1 MIKKKILIL
10 IFTFFLGCGRMGE
23 KQKFFAE
30 KDPTQIFGQSASQE
44 TFTQE
49 ESSIQESFTQETTV
63 DIKKSFVDI
72 LFVIDNSGSMGDE
85 QAALADNFD
94 SFIDKFLTLNIDFK
108 IGIITSDSSYNR
120 DSQKQLNSTEAKVD
134 ETKFKELFKKKIIK
148 LGIGGSGHEM
158 PADYTKKFLKNY
170 PKWSAKDAYLA
181 IIIISD
187 ENDISPK
194 DVNLVEYLKTLKED
208 EDLVKVFAI
217 VTLEKIFT
225 DEASYGE
232 SHINAAK
239 ATGGSYHSIRDPFD
253 SILDS
258 FGKTITELATRFKIE
273 KKLSTDE
280 LANIRIRVDGTEV
293 AREAWTF
300 NTKNNSISFNEG
312 HMPAPES
319 KVEIL
324 FVELISWFALQKKL
338 DVSLLDTI
346 DIEIDE
352 KLIPREGWQ
361 YIEES
366 NSIKILKGYV
376 PQIGSVIKI
385 VYNIT
390 SQFPLKKKLDVS
402 TLDTIDISVNGKSV
416 SRDHWQYDEK
426 NNAIQF
432 HKDHLPSVG
441 SKIKIIYTD
450 AF

>member
-1 MIKKKILIL
+1 MIIL
-10 IFTFFLGCGRMGE
+10 IFIFFLGCGRMGE
-23 KQKFFAE
+23 KQKFFAD
-30 KDPTQIFGQSASQE
+30 KDPTQIFSQSATQE
-44 TFTQE
+44 VFTQE

-120 DSQKQLNSTEAKVD
+120 DSQKKLNSTEAKAD
-134 ETKFKELFKKKIIK
+134 DTEFKNLFKKKIQV
-148 LGIGGSGHEM
+148 GIGGSGHEM
-158 PADYTKKFLKNY
+158 PADYTKKFFKNY

-187 ENDISPK
+187 ENDFSPK

-208 EDLVKVFAI
+208 DDLVKIFAI

-225 DEASYGE
+225 RVASYGE

-273 KKLSTDE
+273 KKLTADE
-280 LANIRIRVDGTEV
+280 LENIRIRVDGTEV

-300 NTKNNSISFNEG
+300 HTKNNSISFNEG
-312 HMPAPES
+312 HIPAQES

-324 FVELISWFALQKKL
+324 FVELVSQFALQKKL

-346 DIEIDE
+346 DIEIDG
-352 KLIPREGWQ
+352 KVIPREGWQ
-361 YIEES
+361 YNEES
-366 NSIKILKGYV
+366 NSIKFLKGHV
-376 PQIGSVIKI
+376 PQIGSSIKI
-385 VYNIT
+385 VYNVT